1 MRPALFSA
9 LLALLLSACDAPRE
23 PAGQARLFDSQR
35 QVLEKAKGVDN
46 TVQQADQQRRAEED
60 AQSR

>member
-1 MRPALFSA
+1 MRPALFCA

-35 QVLEKAKGVDN
+35 QVLEKANSIDS
-46 TVQQADQQRRAEED
+46 TVQQADQQRRAEEA